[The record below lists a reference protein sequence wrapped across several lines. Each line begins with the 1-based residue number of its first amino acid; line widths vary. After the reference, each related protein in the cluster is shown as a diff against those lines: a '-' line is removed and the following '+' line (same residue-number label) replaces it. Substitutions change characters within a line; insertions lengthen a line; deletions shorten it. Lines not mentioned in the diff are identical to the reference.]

1 MPGVQKRDRP
11 IPRTVAGLGRSDSTA
26 PQPGGKPAG
35 AGTVYLKCSGA
46 GAAPGSFPWRRSAAH
61 RLRALEQEHRQGQ
74 RDGLGGGEGRPHA
87 VHAKQGAQDQR
98 AGDDGGHAPADRGDG
113 GLGGA
118 VDRTQIARRN
128 NIAACKEVAQEVDAH
143 TAVGIFGHQS
153 RALAVEEGNKGIG
166 KAKHGTVQHRR
177 QRQRSAAAQQKQPFC
192 PGHLIFAVALADQR
206 LGTLGHAVEDGC
218 CHQRKVCHHAVS
230 GHAHVARQPEQQ
242 EVEHGGGHGRGELPD
257 KTGDAQLAALH
268 QQPDR
273 GGLPDKG
280 ERVALLKE
288 VAAADGDAEHRRDGR
303 CQRRAGQAQPHGE
316 DENVIEHHIEQ
327 AAAQGG
333 HHGKGRVAVV
343 ADEGREDVVAHEER
357 REQQEDAGVVQ
368 AQGHDVPIA
377 AHELQKRARAE
388 RACQHERD
396 GDQAGAEDGVGKI
409 PLRPRL
415 ALRLQDG
422 VPGGRTQTDHR
433 AEGKDQVVH
442 GQTEVQQ
449 GHAVGARRL
458 RDEIGVGQNI
468 TRCADQTENILRH
481 ILEELLCQVH
491 GSFLSAGRVGE

>member
-1 MPGVQKRDRP
+1 M
-11 IPRTVAGLGRSDSTA
+11 
-26 PQPGGKPAG
+26 
-35 AGTVYLKCSGA
+35 
-46 GAAPGSFPWRRSAAH
+46 
-61 RLRALEQEHRQGQ
+61 
-74 RDGLGGGEGRPHA
+74 
-87 VHAKQGAQDQR
+87 
-98 AGDDGGHAPADRGDG
+98 
-113 GLGGA
+113 
-118 VDRTQIARRN
+118 
-128 NIAACKEVAQEVDAH
+128 
-143 TAVGIFGHQS
+143 
-153 RALAVEEGNKGIG
+153 
-166 KAKHGTVQHRR
+166 
-177 QRQRSAAAQQKQPFC
+177 
-192 PGHLIFAVALADQR
+192 
-206 LGTLGHAVEDGC
+206 GTLGHAVEDGC

-242 EVEHGGGHGRGELPD
+242 EVEHGGGHGRGKLPD

-268 QQPDR
+268 QQPGR
-273 GGLPDKG
+273 GSLPDKG

-316 DENVIEHHIEQ
+316 DEDVIEHHIEQ

-343 ADEGREDVVAHEER
+343 ADEGREDVVAHEEGC
-357 REQQEDAGVVQ
+357 EQQEDAGVVQ
-368 AQGHDVPIA
+368 AQRHDVPIA

-388 RACQHERD
+388 RARQHERD

-422 VPGGRTQTDHR
+422 VPGGRTKADHR

-458 RDEIGVGQNI
+458 GDEIGVGQNI
-468 TRCADQTENILRH
+468 ARCADQTENILRH